1 MDSVNKEA
9 KSDLI
14 SPYLQQEFSSE
25 GRKMFTTFLKR
36 ERLKWT

>member
-9 KSDLI
+9 KSILI
-14 SPYLQQEFSSE
+14 PPRLQQEFPSE
-25 GRKMFTTFLKR
+25 GKKMFTTFLKR